1 MYWGT
6 SPTKYV
12 RKKPLSRFNLISN
25 NTQVYFS
32 TLIKMFNQYLKL
44 SVGYFYRELYEAI
57 NTQVWFLDCNSR
69 GMVWLPRPSFTNYQY
84 LYILPLL
91 LVWFLVLSWHVPPGV
106 AQNFTDVRGVYPR
119 VSPIGNKKSWQ
130 QYDIWIWTN

>member
-12 RKKPLSRFNLISN
+12 MKKPLSWFNLISN

-57 NTQVWFLDCNSR
+57 NT
-69 GMVWLPRPSFTNYQY
+69 
-84 LYILPLL
+84 
-91 LVWFLVLSWHVPPGV
+91 
-106 AQNFTDVRGVYPR
+106 
-119 VSPIGNKKSWQ
+119 
-130 QYDIWIWTN
+130 